1 MRELYIMETLATQA
15 TAHNTLSVQSPWD
28 ISGSCCGFDIVE
40 YVIPA
45 NDCTK
50 NVGLEKGDNS
60 RISKCILE
68 TYTNYYILHDL
79 MTNKYLLY

>member
-15 TAHNTLSVQSPWD
+15 TAHNTLSVLSPWD
-28 ISGSCCGFDIVE
+28 ISCSCCGFDIVK

-60 RISKCILE
+60 QISKCILQ
-68 TYTNYYILHDL
+68 TYTNYL
-79 MTNKYLLY
+79 MT